1 MGTLIKSIAFENFY
15 NYYGSYNENLYEFTD
30 GINIINAD
38 NNMGKSKFYNG
49 FLWIL
54 KDKVYDSDDKN
65 FWDAAAS
72 YERMASAKA
81 KREETS
87 FAMGVRIIYENEGI
101 TYTVERRVRFTKE
114 DNGWKTTPTLSVSR
128 LDIDGDLPI
137 LDIDKQQEAIR
148 CMIPAD
154 MEKYAMLQ
162 GESMETIVDLST
174 KDGLKE
180 TITQLADISNVIDMC
195 TMAEH
200 LASRALRDAREV
212 ERKNTKAGSDLAAK
226 QAKRDEYQTWI
237 DDTNIKLSQ
246 AQKELNEAKIVKEE
260 CGKEIASTSKRAK
273 LRAEY
278 DREQETLDKMQK
290 EKTEKA
296 LSVTRRLFD
305 ENSPWVLLGLKDE
318 IDNFD
323 TNRLAY
329 QNAKRDSEIRH
340 NPEILLPEGSPD
352 ALSLERMLK
361 TMVCEVCG
369 RSLRDDPEAYAHV
382 KSVLERPIRPMHA
395 SQDSLS
401 QFFSSLQNF
410 AGGYVRTIPLINE
423 EFEAFLDSID
433 ELDAKIE
440 EQRRLVDNKFN
451 ELMAYGVREHTED
464 EDTITLNKYTQ
475 AGNKIKQLE
484 TDIREFSSKI
494 QIWSQLRDK
503 LIREINEQ
511 QGNSD
516 VDKAKHFAETICKIS
531 QLFEATKERIF
542 RQIVDRLQEEAN
554 SMYSRLTEGNQTSGG
569 TLRFDRQDDGTVR
582 VRVMAASGEEL
593 TGNGTGFQRMKQ
605 LAIVMSIISSRVGN
619 KHFNYPFISD
629 APFSE
634 FSFNFINNFFN
645 IAPNVFTQSIIMIKD
660 LYDPKRPNYITPD
673 GEKILD
679 RMTKGEM
686 KGTFYVNY
694 MESRSDASDMVT
706 KKLCY
711 TNRK

>member
-114 DNGWKTTPTLSVSR
+114 DDGWKTTPTLSVSR

-273 LRAEY
+273 LRSEY

>member
-114 DNGWKTTPTLSVSR
+114 DDGWKTTPTLSVSR

>member
-15 NYYGSYNENLYEFTD
+15 NYYGSYNENLYEFMD

-114 DNGWKTTPTLSVSR
+114 DDGWKTTPTLSVSR